1 MSQIQYHLDCI
12 TYLEAERRYNYI
24 LDTSI
29 ACQGRTEDVN
39 NALAELKRVMEMDGV
54 LNGSG

>member
-24 LDTSI
+24 LDTAI
-29 ACQGRTEDVN
+29 ACQGDNEKIQE
-39 NALAELKRVMEMDGV
+39 ALSALKITMETGDMI
-54 LNGSG
+54 